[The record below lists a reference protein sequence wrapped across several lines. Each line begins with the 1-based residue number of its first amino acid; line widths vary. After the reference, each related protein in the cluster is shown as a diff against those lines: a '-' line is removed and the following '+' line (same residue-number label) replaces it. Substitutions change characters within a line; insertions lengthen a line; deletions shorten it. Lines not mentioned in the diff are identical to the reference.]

1 LRGEREE
8 TLERARAIVGDVF
21 ALWPDDDV
29 RAALGRAFD
38 AVILSLHDGVVADD
52 LGAAAGLVRGG
63 GLLVVCAPHAMPP
76 HPGLV
81 VHPYGVDDV
90 GDRFWHRVLARLDA
104 VADRGYVAWTP
115 PASSRVHG
123 TDEQRVVVARLV
135 ERLRSATPTRTAV
148 LADRGRGKSSAL
160 GLALRE
166 VVAAGRRVVVTAPRE
181 DAAVEV
187 FHHAGDDVA
196 FVDPAALAG
205 DAHVDVDVIVV
216 DEAAQLPVPLLRAL
230 VARHPRAHFAFAT
243 TTHGYEGTGRGFV
256 VRFLEALD
264 DVETLRLTVPIRW
277 DEGDPVEQAVNDALL
292 LNVDV
297 DDDVPVPAQLPA
309 PRVLDRARLAGHER
323 LLRSLFG
330 LLVHA
335 HYRTTPGDLQRLLD
349 APNLAVHAVV
359 DGDRVLGATLVAREG
374 ALPAELS
381 ASLSR
386 GRGRIRGHAL
396 ADTLVTHAARPDA
409 GVLRMFRSVRIAV
422 HPAVRRR
429 RLARALVAHVHATYA
444 ADLFGTVFGATP
456 EVLRFR
462 RGTGYVVVRVGAT
475 RGARSGEPSVVML
488 HGVTLRGHALVR
500 ELRQDLARDLALQLR
515 LLGADGA
522 PVDDELARALGEGL
536 PDPVPLD
543 DDAVCAR
550 VQRYLDGPQPF
561 EAAAWAL
568 TRFVERAN
576 LGVLDGN
583 ERALVRGRVLQARSW
598 DVVAQAA
605 GYATTAA
612 AMRALRPAV
621 ARLWA
626 ARPATPATAR

>member
-1 LRGEREE
+1 
-8 TLERARAIVGDVF
+8 
-21 ALWPDDDV
+21 
-29 RAALGRAFD
+29 
-38 AVILSLHDGVVADD
+38 
-52 LGAAAGLVRGG
+52 
-63 GLLVVCAPHAMPP
+63 MPP
-76 HPGLV
+76 HPALA

-104 VADRGYVAWTP
+104 IGDREHVAWTP
-115 PASSRVHG
+115 PASSREHG

-135 ERLRSATPTRTAV
+135 ERLRSTTPTRTAL

-166 VVAAGRRVVVTAPRE
+166 LVADGRRVVVTAPRK

-187 FHHAGDDVA
+187 FRHTGAAVA
-196 FVDPAALAG
+196 FVEPAVLA
-205 DAHVDVDVIVV
+205 DADDGSGVDVVVV

-230 VARHPRAHFAFAT
+230 VARHPRAHLALAT

-256 VRFLEALD
+256 VRFLAALD
-264 DVETLRLTVPIRW
+264 DVETLRLAVPIRW
-277 DEGDPVEQAVNDALL
+277 DEGDPVERAVNDALL
-292 LNVDV
+292 LNVDI
-297 DDDVPVPAQLPA
+297 DDDVTVPARLPA
-309 PRVLDRARLAGHER
+309 PRVLERARLADDER

-374 ALPAELS
+374 SLPAELS
-381 ASLSR
+381 ASLSH

-409 GVLRMFRSVRIAV
+409 GVLRMFRSMRIAV

-429 RLARALVAHVHATYA
+429 HVARALVAHVHATYA

-462 RGTGYVVVRVGAT
+462 RDAGYVVVRVGAT

-488 HGVTLRGHALVR
+488 RGVTRQGHALVR
-500 ELRQDLARDLALQLR
+500 DLREDLARDLPLQLR

-536 PDPVPLD
+536 QDPVPLD
-543 DDAVCAR
+543 DDAVETR
-550 VQRYLDGPQPF
+550 VQRYLDGPQTF

-568 TRFVERAN
+568 TRFVASVD
-576 LGVLDGN
+576 LAVLDDH
-583 ERALVRGRVLQARSW
+583 ERALVQGRVLQAQSW
-598 DVVAQAA
+598 DAVAHAA

-612 AMRALRPAV
+612 AMRALRPAI
-621 ARLWA
+621 ASLWA
-626 ARPATPATAR
+626 ARVNAKTGTR